1 MNYPWGFTGGASGET
16 AFWTS
21 FAWVFDDVE
30 LSWMRHADR
39 ADVIF
44 GGRDWIGN
52 NLSEF
57 LSPATNAAGAPVEVI
72 LEGPSLVDA
81 SEPVVV
87 SIAVV
92 NNGPVP
98 IAVPRDLSPESG
110 RVRVYIERPDGQ
122 IVEHRP
128 SCIGW
133 LPPRTL
139 WCSRLVSGTSPRCG
153 SPSPRPA
160 RSSSILVEYRVR
172 ALVTPDAS
180 AMLPSNVGSGS
191 RIR

>member
-1 MNYPWGFTGGASGET
+1 MAVRSARSTTSPKKDRLILQTLIHEIGHTWNLPHAWQRTTSPNSASTSFMNYPWGFTGGAGGET

-57 LSPATNAAGAPVEVI
+57 LSPASNAAGAPVEVI

-110 RVRVYIERPDGQ
+110 RVRVYIER
-122 IVEHRP
+122 
-128 SCIGW
+128 
-133 LPPRTL
+133 
-139 WCSRLVSGTSPRCG
+139 
-153 SPSPRPA
+153 
-160 RSSSILVEYRVR
+160 
-172 ALVTPDAS
+172 
-180 AMLPSNVGSGS
+180 
-191 RIR
+191 